1 MTSNGAG
8 RKQHQAGIGFTP
20 EGQAVAFASVDEVDM
35 AQMQCVIHWENPIVA
50 TTAAAYWNYLRQQQ
64 RCPPIRTS
72 LDMEDLAGALT
83 LMLPEKVIH
92 VLTLALRNLDATIT
106 LGDILSGLAEGR
118 KGIRDGYE

>member
-1 MTSNGAG
+1 MTSNGAA
-8 RKQHQAGIGFTP
+8 RKKHQAGIGFTP
-20 EGQAVAFASVDEVDM
+20 EGLAVAFASMDEVDM
-35 AQMQCVIHWENPIVA
+35 AEMQSVIHWENPIMA

-64 RCPPIRTS
+64 CSALHSS

-83 LMLPEKVIH
+83 LMLPDKVIH